1 MSTSAFYI
9 TLATEQSVPVSD
21 YTATT
26 GQIVQAF
33 YTALG
38 THAKFVELTHTSEHT
53 DLRVELEVIQE
64 FAAAESPIL
73 AHAVVQGTN
82 HVGKKK
88 LQFDKAQFSE
98 LLRELLPFPVKVS
111 KRAVPKEEML
121 GSEDN
126 PVLI

>member
-73 AHAVVQGTN
+73 AHAVVQGKN
-82 HVGKKK
+82 HVGK
-88 LQFDKAQFSE
+88 S
-98 LLRELLPFPVKVS
+98 FPVKVS
-111 KRAVPKEEML
+111 KRVVPKEEML

-126 PVLI
+126 SVLI